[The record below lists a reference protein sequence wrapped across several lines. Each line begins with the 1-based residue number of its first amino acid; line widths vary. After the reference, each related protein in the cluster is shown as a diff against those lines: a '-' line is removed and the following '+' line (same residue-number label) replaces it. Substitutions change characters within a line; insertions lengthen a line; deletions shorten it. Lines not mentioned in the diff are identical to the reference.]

1 MTAALATRQT
11 FDALRREDEVG
22 EWWSARDL
30 QIPLGYVEWRK
41 FEDSVERAMAAASNA
56 GHDVSDHFGGAD
68 KMVEI
73 GSGAV
78 RVVADWRLS
87 RFGAYLTALNGD
99 PRKPEV
105 AAAQTYF
112 AVQTRVAE
120 VAQRREFS
128 RLELIDIAREA
139 ELERLAEKERRELV
153 EAENAEL
160 KPAAALGNDLMA
172 SGGDYSVEHASKILC
187 RAGINTGERKLFA
200 TLRQIGWLIDSHTPY
215 QAAINSGRLAVRAST
230 FWHEPTQEFRVSRQV
245 RVTAKGLATLHRML
259 GGDSLLAITP

>member
-30 QIPLGYVEWRK
+30 MLPLGYERWER
-41 FEDSVERAMAAASNA
+41 FEDAIQRAELAAAHLGEDA
-56 GHDVSDHFGGAD
+56 PDHFRGAA
-68 KMVEI
+68 KKVEI

-78 RVVADWRLS
+78 RVVADYRLT
-87 RFGAYLTALNGD
+87 RFGSYLLAMNGD
-99 PRKPEV
+99 PRKPEI

-112 AVQTRVAE
+112 AVQTRRAE
-120 VAQRREFS
+120 VAQRELS
-128 RLELIDIAREA
+128 RLELIDLAREA
-139 ELERLAEKERRELV
+139 ELERIAEQERRELA
-153 EAENAEL
+153 EAKVAEL
-160 KPAAALGNDLMA
+160 APIAAAAQDLIA
-172 SGGDYSVEHASKILC
+172 SSGDYSVEAAAKILC

-215 QAAINSGRLAVRAST
+215 QTAINSGRLAVRAST